1 MHGSVLRRTTIY
13 DYVAAKLVNSFVTTF
28 MRPGKSRCQLLLDNL
43 YICANGINNAKYA
56 YNNLQQYDV
65 TWYHR
70 FSKTVH
76 MATES

>member
-1 MHGSVLRRTTIY
+1 
-13 DYVAAKLVNSFVTTF
+13 